1 MPDETRV
8 FDVTRPSHVNPT
20 ATSRP
25 VIPSSHPAAS
35 DPMVKDESGQF
46 NTEKMGV
53 GTKIPIS
60 DEAGHFSPELQPP
73 PESPSALGIPA
84 PEMGPAHEPFPNESS
99 VENSPAIFSTADT
112 GNGPEM
118 SAPVSEPVPH
128 SDEMFSP
135 TADEVSSPEPLPHAD
150 AAQPDDQFQPHIEQL
165 HFNEPKHK
173 RKWLMPTVLVLLLL
187 LVGAYL
193 AMDSGLVKT
202 SVNLPYHIFKQKV
215 ANTPAVSTTAKQS
228 VASSTTV
235 LPVGFKQ
242 YKIAGSS
249 VTFAAPAS
257 WGDPTSATVGGF
269 SKRGGTNQSDGT
281 YAYVV
286 DFAIN
291 KDVQI
296 AVTSS
301 KYLPP
306 ARTPLYY
313 DFLQWCTGTNDNKFY
328 QSVLKFTTTDK
339 VDTPSTIVCDQGP
352 LADAQKLNAT
362 TIMQLKTKDPAGKVI
377 GDVYTKNLKDSSL
390 TVIRVKDAVSTNGEN
405 VKQLLN
411 SVKITATAASAP
423 ASQ

>member
-99 VENSPAIFSTADT
+99 VENSPAIFST
-112 GNGPEM
+112 
-118 SAPVSEPVPH
+118 
-128 SDEMFSP
+128 
-135 TADEVSSPEPLPHAD
+135 AD

>member
-25 VIPSSHPAAS
+25 VIPSIHPAAS

-46 NTEKMGV
+46 GSNAGM
-53 GTKIPIS
+53 KIPIS
-60 DEAGHFSPELQPP
+60 DETGHFAPELQPP
-73 PESPSALGIPA
+73 PETPSTFGVPA
-84 PEMGPAHEPFPNESS
+84 PETSSAPEPSPDEPG
-99 VENSPAIFSTADT
+99 VGNSPAIFSTADT
-112 GNGPEM
+112 GASSQMP
-118 SAPVSEPVPH
+118 APANEPQTHP
-128 SDEMFSP
+128 DDMFSP
-135 TADEVSSPEPLPHAD
+135 PADEASSPEPLPHTDVAQAD
-150 AAQPDDQFQPHIEQL
+150 EQVQPHIEQL

-173 RKWLMPTVLVLLLL
+173 RNWLMPTILVLLLL
-187 LVGAYL
+187 VVGAYL

-215 ANTPAVSTTAKQS
+215 ANTPAANPAPKQP
-228 VASSTTV
+228 VASSTAA

-242 YKIAGSS
+242 YKIAGTYL
-249 VTFAAPAS
+249 TFAAPAS

-286 DFAIN
+286 DFATN

-313 DFLQWCTGTNDNKFY
+313 DYLQWCTGTNDNKVY
-328 QSVLKFTTTDK
+328 QSVLKFNTTDK

-352 LADAQKLNAT
+352 LADAQKLNTT

-377 GDVYTKNLKDSSL
+377 GDVYTKNLKDPSL
-390 TVIRVKDAVSTNGEN
+390 VVIRIKDAASTNGEN
-405 VKQLLN
+405 IKQLLN
-411 SVKITATAASAP
+411 SVKITTTAAASAP